1 MTSAPIPIDYR
12 MRKRL
17 WINASLWLASNERP
31 TIASSIQ
38 NLGYAERVPLE
49 LEEEI
54 VNLSYDP
61 SVKRRRDWRLM
72 ECSAHS
78 ELWILGLY
86 EVLRTI
92 KQTGTPRFDPL
103 GPLFHKLELLRMP
116 IAKHEMADARQEG
129 KRVKGQGTPIV
140 HYPTHF
146 WNVETGHSGWNVFDR
161 ATGGSLFLFRTPLAD
176 EFLTLAAI
184 EPETPPPF
192 PIGGPLGIDED

>member
-1 MTSAPIPIDYR
+1 LTTAAIPIDSR

-38 NLGYAERVPLE
+38 NLGYAERVLLE
-49 LEEEI
+49 LEAEI
-54 VNLSYDP
+54 NLASDP
-61 SVKRRRDWRLM
+61 SMKTRRNSRLM

-78 ELWILGLY
+78 ELWILELY
-86 EVLRTI
+86 EVLRTL
-92 KQTGTPRFDPL
+92 KQTGMPRLDPL

-116 IAKHEMADARQEG
+116 IAKHEMADPRQEG
-129 KRVKGQGTPIV
+129 KRVKGQGTPSPI
-140 HYPTHF
+140 
-146 WNVETGHSGWNVFDR
+146 
-161 ATGGSLFLFRTPLAD
+161 TPLAD
-176 EFLTLAAI
+176 EFLALAAI

>member
-1 MTSAPIPIDYR
+1 MTTAAIPIDYQK
-12 MRKRL
+12 RKRL

-38 NLGYAERVPLE
+38 NLGYAERILLGLE
-49 LEEEI
+49 AEI
-54 VNLSYDP
+54 ANLASDQ
-61 SVKRRRDWRLM
+61 SIKRRRDRGLM

-86 EVLRTI
+86 EVLRTL
-92 KQTGTPRFDPL
+92 KETETPRFDPL
-103 GPLFHKLELLRMP
+103 RPLFHKLELLRMP
-116 IAKHEMADARQEG
+116 IAKHEA
-129 KRVKGQGTPIV
+129 KRVKGQGTVV

-146 WNVETGHSGWNVFDR
+146 WNSETGHSGWNVFDP
-161 ATGGSLFLFRTPLAD
+161 ATGDSLLLFRTPLAD

-184 EPETPPPF
+184 EPEFPPPF